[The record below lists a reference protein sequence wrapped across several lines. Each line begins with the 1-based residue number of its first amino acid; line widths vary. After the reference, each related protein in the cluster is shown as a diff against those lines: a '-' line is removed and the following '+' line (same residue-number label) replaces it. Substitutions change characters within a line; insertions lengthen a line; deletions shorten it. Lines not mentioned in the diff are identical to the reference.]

1 MVNARSIIN
10 GTTLKMVAVGILILI
25 CTIPSFLVYGLIMD
39 RELRSQEAITETA
52 ANWGQTQI
60 IAGPVLTVPYFREER
75 DEKNQIIRIP
85 ETLGIVA
92 SQIETTAD
100 LQTQTKKRGIFRV
113 PVYTAKITMMGE
125 FALPR
130 IPEVSADLASAS
142 LDVSVADPLG
152 VEVAPAVTW
161 NGQDIAL
168 APAESLP
175 MDYVQRT
182 MRGTVALPNG
192 IRSTAVTIPFTYT
205 VTVRGT
211 DQLLFLPTALS
222 TYLRITSNWASPSFT
237 GAPLPTETHL
247 SKTGFEASWNVA
259 SQFVLRQQWGDIS
272 EYGLFQAS
280 PFGVRLFQSV
290 DVYTLT
296 ARA

>member
-1 MVNARSIIN
+1 
-10 GTTLKMVAVGILILI
+10 
-25 CTIPSFLVYGLIMD
+25 
-39 RELRSQEAITETA
+39 
-52 ANWGQTQI
+52 
-60 IAGPVLTVPYFREER
+60 
-75 DEKNQIIRIP
+75 
-85 ETLGIVA
+85 
-92 SQIETTAD
+92 
-100 LQTQTKKRGIFRV
+100 
-113 PVYTAKITMMGE
+113 
-125 FALPR
+125 
-130 IPEVSADLASAS
+130 
-142 LDVSVADPLG
+142 
-152 VEVAPAVTW
+152 
-161 NGQDIAL
+161 
-168 APAESLP
+168 

-192 IRSTAVTIPFTYT
+192 IRSTAVTIPFTST

-259 SQFVLRQQWGDIS
+259 SQFVLRQEWGDIS

-280 PFGVRLFQSV
+280 PFGVWLFQSV

-296 ARA
+296 ARAVKYAVLFIALTFLLFFLVERMNGIRVHPFQYILVGAGIGLFYLLLLSLAEHVGFVAAYAISSLAIIGLVTSYCSQILRERKFALLVGGMLVLLYLYLFLLLQMEDYALLFGAVMLFCILAGVMFVTRKIDWYGEEKGSA